1 MSNTP
6 LMELNEEIRR
16 LYIAGSDLAAGDYRL
31 KRLLPVLQQMG
42 GRAPVF
48 MKLAVGVA
56 ELTDSAAKE
65 PETGSAKRLQD
76 VNLLLH
82 SILNTQGKGAAEGK
96 TELLVTSPFPLR
108 TFLSYRKLSAV
119 RTALT
124 TRGSG
129 RYEIIYEAFQ
139 SGYFQDLRLVP
150 LAIQALGD
158 PYTEIADLAMNR
170 ILPDYGPV
178 IIPHLLDSFQAEGGR
193 LEARKLTVVAK
204 CGGDEALN
212 AIYEA
217 AVSGSDEVR
226 AAAIQ
231 LLAGHKEFEEALL
244 DWSRDRKKGIRE
256 AAYAALAE
264 SGWES
269 AVERLYEASQGKD
282 SELVNPSLSRCQSP
296 LLTRMLALDFA
307 RLLKSLQESP
317 LPSNQ
322 QKNTDHTAKIKR
334 YLWSLHHKQSP
345 ELEGLYLDVL
355 RRYEWFMFKL
365 DWSYLAN
372 TALQYV
378 SQTGSAEGRRL
389 IEEALELDFVRYANT
404 AHFTNE
410 TFMKAQP
417 ILAPKRL
424 YEVYANVLEQ
434 GAGASALSVSKKNC
448 KRLLGTIEGMVVSR
462 TYKHIAQAWA
472 REEGVYVYDVEM
484 PSPES
489 MALSWDSRWL
499 DHFISLDHLA
509 LVSAFV
515 RPGHAAGISYLLDR
529 LKNSP
534 EFRNRFA
541 NLAVIGLVRAGL
553 TEQDLHEALM
563 SAMEDDRNT
572 ECQEIELF
580 LFEQLCGL
588 PVRYAERIRAVL
600 PKFKGR
606 AEEQLTYILNS
617 QN

>member
-42 GRAPVF
+42 QRAPIF
-48 MKLAVGVA
+48 MKLSEGVA
-56 ELTDSAAKE
+56 ELIE
-65 PETGSAKRLQD
+65 PASNNPQSDSAKRLQD
-76 VNLLLH
+76 VNLLLQ
-82 SILNTQGKGAAEGK
+82 SILRTQGEGASEGE
-96 TELLVTSPFPLR
+96 TASLVTNPMPLR

-124 TRGSG
+124 TRGGG
-129 RYEIIYEAFQ
+129 RYEIIYEAYQ

-150 LAIQALGD
+150 LAIQALSD
-158 PYTEIADLAMNR
+158 PYTEIADLAMDR
-170 ILPDYGPV
+170 ILPAYGPAIV
-178 IIPHLLDSFQAEGGR
+178 PHLLDSFHAEGGR

-204 CGGDEALN
+204 CGGKEVLT

-226 AAAIQ
+226 TTAIH
-231 LLAGHKEFEEALL
+231 LLAGHKEYEEALL
-244 DWSRDRKKGIRE
+244 DWSRDKKKGIRE

-296 LLTRMLALDFA
+296 LLTRMLAQDFA
-307 RLLKSLQESP
+307 KLLKSQQEIPP
-317 LPSNQ
+317 LSDK
-322 QKNTDHTAKIKR
+322 QKTTDNAAQIKR
-334 YLWSLHHKQSP
+334 YLWSLHLKESP
-345 ELEGLYLDVL
+345 ELEALYLEVL
-355 RRYEWFMFKL
+355 RRYEWYMFKL

-372 TALQYV
+372 EAIRYV
-378 SQTGSAEGRRL
+378 SRTGTAEGRRL
-389 IEEALELDFVRYANT
+389 VEEALELDFARSANT
-404 AHFTNE
+404 VHFTCE
-410 TFMKAQP
+410 IFVKAQP
-417 ILAPKRL
+417 ILSPQRL

-434 GAGASALSVSKKNC
+434 GTGASALSGSKKNC
-448 KRLLGTIEGMVVSR
+448 KRLLGTIEGLVVSR
-462 TYKHIAQAWA
+462 TYKRLAQDWA
-472 REEGVYVYDVEM
+472 RGEEVYVYDVEM

-489 MALSWDSRWL
+489 IAASWDSRWL
-499 DHFISLDHLA
+499 DHFILLDHLA
-509 LVSAFV
+509 LVSAFA
-515 RPGHAAGISYLLDR
+515 RPGHEGAISFLLDR

-541 NLAVIGLVRAGL
+541 NLAVIGLVRAGIP
-553 TEQDLHEALM
+553 EHDLHEALV
-563 SAMEDDRNT
+563 SAMEDERNT
-572 ECQEIELF
+572 ECHEIELF
-580 LFEQLCGL
+580 LFGQLCCL
-588 PVRYAERIRAVL
+588 PARYAERIRAVL

-606 AEEQLTYILNS
+606 AEEQLTSILNS